1 MQLKRSMK
9 PRTRHVHSVTIE
21 DDVWSALI
29 EHCMRHNQNPGEVI
43 EAALKRQIDKDLGEA
58 FG

>member
-1 MQLKRSMK
+1 MPLKRSLK

-21 DDVWSALI
+21 DEIWAALV
-29 EHCMRHNQNPGEVI
+29 EHCLRHNINPGEVI
-43 EAALKRQIDKDLGEA
+43 EAALKRQIDKDLAES